1 MHRRR
6 TKTTSGGRGIS
17 EHLAPV
23 NTPSK
28 ISEQALEVREL
39 TSIDQLYGFE
49 CSDPDLNDY
58 LHNAALNSFDEGT
71 SKTHLVYY
79 NSVLVGF
86 FSLATDIIKDDHL
99 IEDDAKPGFD
109 PHNYPAIKIARLA
122 THKDWGGRGIGLFMV
137 KQCMAIAIVISRRY
151 AGCRFITVDAYKERV
166 GFYQKYG
173 FKLVESTKNK
183 NKPKLYF
190 NHIELLKQLEKQKSK

>member
-1 MHRRR
+1 MHRRGIE
-6 TKTTSGGRGIS
+6 TASGGRGIS

-23 NTPSK
+23 DKPLK
-28 ISEQALEVREL
+28 ISDRELEVKEL
-39 TSIDQLYGFE
+39 TSPDQLSGFE
-49 CSDPDLNDY
+49 CSDPDLDDY
-58 LHNAALNSFDEGT
+58 LHNAALNAFYEGT

-79 NSVLVGF
+79 NSSLVGF

-99 IEDDAKPGFD
+99 IEEDVKPGFD

-122 THKDWGGRGIGLFMV
+122 THKDWGGRGIGPFMV
-137 KQCMAIAIVISRRY
+137 KQSMAIAIVISRRY

-166 GFYQKYG
+166 TFYQKYG

-183 NKPKLYF
+183 NNPKLYF
-190 NHIELLKQLEKQKSK
+190 NHIELLKLVRK